1 MAFFVY
7 ILHCSDGSYYTGHT
21 DNLERRIHEHQ
32 MGAISSCYTY
42 KRRPLRLVFSQDFPT
57 REEAL
62 TAEQQIKGWSRKKKE
77 AMMRGDWVEVS
88 RLAKSSATSVCPIPS
103 ATTNQDCNSVRP
115 EPVVRQAHHDRPC
128 TSVRPISSAITN
140 QDCNSVCPEP
150 VVRQAHHDR
159 PCNSVGP
166 ISSAITNQ
174 VCNSVH
180 PEPVEGCGCVDS
192 GHGSTSS
199 PRTDGKLS

>member
-32 MGAISSCYTY
+32 MGAINSCYTF
-42 KRRPLRLVFSQDFPT
+42 KRRPLQMVFSQDFPT

-77 AMMRGDWVEVS
+77 AMMRGDWAEVS

-103 ATTNQDCNSVRP
+103 ATTTNQDCNSVRP
-115 EPVVRQAHHDRPC
+115 APVVRQAHHDRPC
-128 TSVRPISSAITN
+128 NSVRPISSAITN
-140 QDCNSVCPEP
+140 QDCNSV
-150 VVRQAHHDR
+150 R
-159 PCNSVGP
+159 
-166 ISSAITNQ
+166 
-174 VCNSVH
+174 

-199 PRTDGKLS
+199 PRTEGELS

>member
-1 MAFFVY
+1 M
-7 ILHCSDGSYYTGHT
+7 
-21 DNLERRIHEHQ
+21 
-32 MGAISSCYTY
+32 
-42 KRRPLRLVFSQDFPT
+42 VFSQDFPT

-115 EPVVRQAHHDRPC
+115 EPV
-128 TSVRPISSAITN
+128 
-140 QDCNSVCPEP
+140 
-150 VVRQAHHDR
+150 
-159 PCNSVGP
+159 
-166 ISSAITNQ
+166 
-174 VCNSVH
+174 
-180 PEPVEGCGCVDS
+180 EGCGCVDS

-199 PRTDGKLS
+199 PRTEGELS